1 MTELEQSFF
10 RPDADMGGLI
20 DENEFIEFMKESWT
34 AAGGANQ
41 EPPEWKAARLKAI
54 KSLNLDNR
62 EQFSW
67 ENFERSYQI
76 MSIWLEKGKARAE
89 MREVMRDAMK
99 LAPKEMRSMI
109 EFALNIE
116 EEQEK

>member
-1 MTELEQSFF
+1 
-10 RPDADMGGLI
+10 
-20 DENEFIEFMKESWT
+20 
-34 AAGGANQ
+34 
-41 EPPEWKAARLKAI
+41 
-54 KSLNLDNR
+54 
-62 EQFSW
+62 
-67 ENFERSYQI
+67 
-76 MSIWLEKGKARAE
+76 MSIWLEKGNARAE